1 MIGENPVVQSNG
13 RYRPKE
19 TAEMFGVSRRT
30 LERWVHR
37 GYIRRDYTAL
47 EGKPVFLGKEILRWW
62 EKKYQLVRY

>member
-1 MIGENPVVQSNG
+1 
-13 RYRPKE
+13 
-19 TAEMFGVSRRT
+19 MFGVSRRT